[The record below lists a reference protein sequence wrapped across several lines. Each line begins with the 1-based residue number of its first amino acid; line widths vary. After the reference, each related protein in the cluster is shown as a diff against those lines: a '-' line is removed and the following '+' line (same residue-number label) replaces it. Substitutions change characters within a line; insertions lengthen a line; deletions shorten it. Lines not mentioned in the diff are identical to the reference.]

1 MTKKSKYPRTVAIDI
16 LGIFEDMLDKK
27 GIKIPDSHR
36 IGDEDEACLYG
47 ETYYELEDKITELLE
62 NVRII
67 GNFNIKE
74 DEMNEN

>member
-1 MTKKSKYPRTVAIDI
+1 MTKKSKYPRTVAIYI
-16 LGIFEDMLDKK
+16 LRIFENMLDEK

-62 NVRII
+62 NVRIVE
-67 GNFNIKE
+67 NFDIKKE
-74 DEMNEN
+74 K

>member
-1 MTKKSKYPRTVAIDI
+1 MAKKSKYPRTVAIDI
-16 LGIFEDMLDKK
+16 LGILEDMLDKK

-62 NVRII
+62 NVIII
-67 GNFNIKE
+67 GNFDIKKE
-74 DEMNEN
+74 KNND

>member
-1 MTKKSKYPRTVAIDI
+1 MNEKAAYPRTVAIDI

-67 GNFNIKE
+67 GNFNIKKE
-74 DEMNEN
+74 K